1 MSIQSSINQ
10 AINLGG
16 LLYTQTGGYKAK
28 QEEII
33 KKKEISK
40 AEEAVQKTAKVAL
53 EATLGAAGPEASPAA
68 KNIATEALKDS
79 ADATKNLYK
88 LDPTKENLARATRVS
103 GMVETMQEVANKK
116 YKERAEQMRKANE
129 EAMATKQAKMVQHT
143 RTLEAMKKESVAN
156 YMKLLKEDK

>member
-33 KKKEISK
+33 KKKELSK

-53 EATLGAAGPEASPAA
+53 EATIGAAGPEASPAA
-68 KNIATEALKDS
+68 RNIATEALKDS
-79 ADATKNLYK
+79 ADATKKLYK
-88 LDPTKENLARATRVS
+88 LDPTKENLARATKVS
-103 GMVETMQEVANKK
+103 GMVETMQEKYKTVPYDQNKAKDANKK
-116 YKERAEQMRKANE
+116 AADRVNAMSEQ
-129 EAMATKQAKMVQHT
+129 
-143 RTLEAMKKESVAN
+143 KESAKR
-156 YMKLLKEDK
+156 YMMLLKEDKE

>member
-40 AEEAVQKTAKVAL
+40 AEEAVQKSTDVAIQ
-53 EATLGAAGPEASPAA
+53 AA
-68 KNIATEALKDS
+68 KGVSPKDS
-79 ADATKNLYK
+79 KAAKSLVAEAFKDSSEAYKNLYK
-88 LDPTKENLARATRVS
+88 LNPTNENLAKATNMS
-103 GMVETMQEVANKK
+103 EVAEVVQKIANKK
-116 YKERAEQMRKANE
+116 YKTTPYDTNKAKDANKKAADRVNAMSEQ
-129 EAMATKQAKMVQHT
+129 
-143 RTLEAMKKESVAN
+143 KESAKR
-156 YMKLLKEDK
+156 YMMLLKEDKQ

>member
-40 AEEAVQKTAKVAL
+40 AEEAVKKTAKVAVQ
-53 EATLGAAGPEASPAA
+53 ATKGAIDPNASTAA
-68 KNIATEALKDS
+68 KSLAAESYKDS
-79 ADATKNLYK
+79 AEAYKNLYK
-88 LDPTKENLARATRVS
+88 LDPTEKNLV
-103 GMVETMQEVANKK
+103 
-116 YKERAEQMRKANE
+116 
-129 EAMATKQAKMVQHT
+129 MATGSSDMANLMQRFADKEYKIRPYDPNKAK
-143 RTLEAMKKESVAN
+143 EANQKAADRVNAMSEQKESAKR
-156 YMKLLKEDK
+156 YMMLLKEDKE

>member
-33 KKKEISK
+33 KKKEISE
-40 AEEAVQKTAKVAL
+40 AEEAVQKNAKVAL
-53 EATLGAAGPEASPAA
+53 EAVIGAAGPEASPAA
-68 KNIATEALKDS
+68 KNIATEALKDI

-88 LDPTKENLARATRVS
+88 LDPTKENLARATRAS
-103 GMVETMQEVANKK
+103 GMVETMQKK
-116 YKERAEQMRKANE
+116 YKTVPYDPNKAKDANQKAADRVNAMSEQ
-129 EAMATKQAKMVQHT
+129 
-143 RTLEAMKKESVAN
+143 KESAKR
-156 YMKLLKEDK
+156 YMMLLKEDKE

>member
-40 AEEAVQKTAKVAL
+40 AEEAVEKKAKVAL
-53 EATLGAAGPEASPAA
+53 EAVIGAAGPEASPAA
-68 KNIATEALKDS
+68 RNIATEALKDS
-79 ADATKNLYK
+79 ADATKKLYK
-88 LDPTKENLARATRVS
+88 LDPTKENLARATKVS
-103 GMVETMQEVANKK
+103 GMVETMQEKYKTVPYDPNKAKDANKK
-116 YKERAEQMRKANE
+116 AADRVNAMSEQ
-129 EAMATKQAKMVQHT
+129 
-143 RTLEAMKKESVAN
+143 KESAKR
-156 YMKLLKEDK
+156 YMMLLKEDKE

>member
-33 KKKEISK
+33 KKKEVAK
-40 AEEAVQKTAKVAL
+40 AEEDVQKTAKVAL
-53 EATLGAAGPEASPAA
+53 EATIGAAGPEASPAA
-68 KNIATEALKDS
+68 RNIATEALKDT
-79 ADATKNLYK
+79 ADATKKLYK
-88 LDPTKENLARATRVS
+88 LDPTKENLARATRAG
-103 GMVETMQEVANKK
+103 GMVETMQEK
-116 YKERAEQMRKANE
+116 YKERTEQMRKANE
-129 EAMATKQAKMVQHT
+129 EAMATKQAKMVQQT
-143 RTLEAMKKESVAN
+143 KTLEAMKKESVAN

>member
-33 KKKEISK
+33 KKKEITK
-40 AEEAVQKTAKVAL
+40 AKEAVKKTAKVAL
-53 EATLGAAGPEASPAA
+53 EATIGAEGPEASPAA
-68 KNIATEALKDS
+68 RNIAAEALKDT

-88 LDPTKENLARATRVS
+88 LDPTKKNLAIATRAS
-103 GMVETMQEVANKK
+103 SMVETMQEKYKTVPYDPNKAKDANKK
-116 YKERAEQMRKANE
+116 AADRVNAMSEQ
-129 EAMATKQAKMVQHT
+129 
-143 RTLEAMKKESVAN
+143 KESAKR
-156 YMKLLKEDK
+156 YMMLLKEDKE

>member
-53 EATLGAAGPEASPAA
+53 EATIGAAGPEASPAA
-68 KNIATEALKDS
+68 RNIATEALKDS
-79 ADATKNLYK
+79 ADATKKLYK

-103 GMVETMQEVANKK
+103 GMVETMQEKYKPYDQNKAKDANKK
-116 YKERAEQMRKANE
+116 AADRVNAMSEQ
-129 EAMATKQAKMVQHT
+129 
-143 RTLEAMKKESVAN
+143 KESAKR
-156 YMKLLKEDK
+156 YMMLLKEDKE

>member
-53 EATLGAAGPEASPAA
+53 EATIGAAGPEASPAA
-68 KNIATEALKDS
+68 RNIATEALKDS
-79 ADATKNLYK
+79 ADATKKLYK

-103 GMVETMQEVANKK
+103 GMVETMQEK
-116 YKERAEQMRKANE
+116 YKQVPYDPNKAKEANQKAADRVNAMSEQ
-129 EAMATKQAKMVQHT
+129 
-143 RTLEAMKKESVAN
+143 KESARR
-156 YMKLLKEDK
+156 YMMLLKEDKE

>member
-16 LLYTQTGGYKAK
+16 LLYTQTGQYKAK

-40 AEEAVQKTAKVAL
+40 AEEAVQKNAKVAL
-53 EATLGAAGPEASPAA
+53 EAVIGAAGPEASPAA

-79 ADATKNLYK
+79 ADATKKLYK

-103 GMVETMQEVANKK
+103 GMVETMQEK
-116 YKERAEQMRKANE
+116 YKTVPYDPNKAKDANQKAADRVNAMSEQ
-129 EAMATKQAKMVQHT
+129 
-143 RTLEAMKKESVAN
+143 KESAKR
-156 YMKLLKEDK
+156 YMMLLKEDKE

>member
-33 KKKEISK
+33 KKQEISK
-40 AEEAVQKTAKVAL
+40 AEEAVQKNAKVAL
-53 EATLGAAGPEASPAA
+53 EAVIGAAGPEASPAA
-68 KNIATEALKDS
+68 RNIATEALKDS
-79 ADATKNLYK
+79 ADATKKLYK

-103 GMVETMQEVANKK
+103 GMVETMQEK

-129 EAMATKQAKMVQHT
+129 KAVATKQAKMVQHT
-143 RTLEAMKKESVAN
+143 RTLEAIKKESVAN

>member
-88 LDPTKENLARATRVS
+88 LDPTKENLARATKVS
-103 GMVETMQEVANKK
+103 GMVETMQEKYKQVPYDTNKAKDANKK
-116 YKERAEQMRKANE
+116 AADRVNAMSEQ
-129 EAMATKQAKMVQHT
+129 
-143 RTLEAMKKESVAN
+143 KESAKR
-156 YMKLLKEDK
+156 YMMLLKEDKE

>member
-103 GMVETMQEVANKK
+103 GMVETMQEKYKQVPYDTNKAKDANKK
-116 YKERAEQMRKANE
+116 AADRVNAMSEQ
-129 EAMATKQAKMVQHT
+129 
-143 RTLEAMKKESVAN
+143 KESAKR
-156 YMKLLKEDK
+156 YMMLLKEDKE

>member
-40 AEEAVQKTAKVAL
+40 AEEAVQKNAKVAL
-53 EATLGAAGPEASPAA
+53 EAVIGAAGPEASPAA
-68 KNIATEALKDS
+68 RNIATETLKDT
-79 ADATKNLYK
+79 ADATKKLYK
-88 LDPTKENLARATRVS
+88 LDPTKENLARATRVG
-103 GMVETMQEVANKK
+103 GMVEAMQEKYKTVPYDPNKAKDANKK
-116 YKERAEQMRKANE
+116 AADRVNAMSEQ
-129 EAMATKQAKMVQHT
+129 
-143 RTLEAMKKESVAN
+143 KESAKR
-156 YMKLLKEDK
+156 YMMLLKEDKE

>member
-53 EATLGAAGPEASPAA
+53 EATIGAAGPEASPAA
-68 KNIATEALKDS
+68 RNIATEALKDS
-79 ADATKNLYK
+79 ADATKKLYK
-88 LDPTKENLARATRVS
+88 LDPTKENLARATKVS
-103 GMVETMQEVANKK
+103 GMVETMQEKYKTVPYDPKKAKDANKK
-116 YKERAEQMRKANE
+116 AADRVNAMSEQ
-129 EAMATKQAKMVQHT
+129 
-143 RTLEAMKKESVAN
+143 KESAKR
-156 YMKLLKEDK
+156 YMMLLKEDKE

>member
-28 QEEII
+28 QEEIF
-33 KKKEISK
+33 KKKEIGK
-40 AEEAVQKTAKVAL
+40 AEEDVQKTAKVAL
-53 EATLGAAGPEASPAA
+53 EAAIGAAGPEASPAA
-68 KNIATEALKDS
+68 RNIATDALKDS
-79 ADATKNLYK
+79 ADATKKLYK
-88 LDPTKENLARATRVS
+88 LDPTKENLARATKVG
-103 GMVETMQEVANKK
+103 GMVETMQEK
-116 YKERAEQMRKANE
+116 YKEREEQMRKANQK
-129 EAMATKQAKMVQHT
+129 AMAIKQAKMVQHT

>member
-28 QEEII
+28 QEEIF

-53 EATLGAAGPEASPAA
+53 EAAIGAAGPEASPAA
-68 KNIATEALKDS
+68 RNIATEALKDT
-79 ADATKNLYK
+79 ADATKKLYK
-88 LDPTKENLARATRVS
+88 LDPTKENLAKATKAS
-103 GMVETMQEVANKK
+103 GMVETMQEKYKTVPYDPNKAKDANKK
-116 YKERAEQMRKANE
+116 AADRVNAMSEQ
-129 EAMATKQAKMVQHT
+129 
-143 RTLEAMKKESVAN
+143 KESAKR
-156 YMKLLKEDK
+156 YMMLLKEDKE

>member
-53 EATLGAAGPEASPAA
+53 EATIGAAGPEASPAA
-68 KNIATEALKDS
+68 RNIATEALKDT
-79 ADATKNLYK
+79 ADATKKLYK
-88 LDPTKENLARATRVS
+88 LDPTKENLARATKVG
-103 GMVETMQEVANKK
+103 GMVETMQEKYKTVPYDTNKAKDANKK
-116 YKERAEQMRKANE
+116 AADRVNAMSEQ
-129 EAMATKQAKMVQHT
+129 
-143 RTLEAMKKESVAN
+143 KESAKR
-156 YMKLLKEDK
+156 YMMLLKEDKE